1 MDTTQTLIENYL
13 AYCSSQ
19 KRLDEKTLKAYRID
33 LRQFSEQTP
42 PVEFPALSSAA
53 LEAYIAALHRQ
64 YKPKTVKRKIASVK
78 AFFHYL
84 EYKDILIRNPF
95 NKLQIRFR
103 EPAIL
108 PKTIPLPVVETFLTT
123 IYRQR
128 RTATTLY
135 QKRNAA
141 VQQLSPTAYFTSAF
155 SAAIFS
161 TSLIFFPTVLIQ
173 FVSYASFTY
182 SISLP
187 CIVGLASHTFFSNG
201 FHSFFLANI

>member
-19 KRLDEKTLKAYRID
+19 NRLDEKTLKAYRID

-123 IYRQR
+123 IYR
-128 RTATTLY
+128 
-135 QKRNAA
+135 
-141 VQQLSPTAYFTSAF
+141 VSAK
-155 SAAIFS
+155 
-161 TSLIFFPTVLIQ
+161 
-173 FVSYASFTY
+173 
-182 SISLP
+182 
-187 CIVGLASHTFFSNG
+187 
-201 FHSFFLANI
+201 

>member
-13 AYCSSQ
+13 AYCNSQ

-84 EYKDILIRNPF
+84 EYKNTLPEKKCLERCCCCRAFICNGHAD
-95 NKLQIRFR
+95 FR
-103 EPAIL
+103 IMH
-108 PKTIPLPVVETFLTT
+108 PKE
-123 IYRQR
+123 
-128 RTATTLY
+128 
-135 QKRNAA
+135 
-141 VQQLSPTAYFTSAF
+141 S
-155 SAAIFS
+155 
-161 TSLIFFPTVLIQ
+161 
-173 FVSYASFTY
+173 
-182 SISLP
+182 
-187 CIVGLASHTFFSNG
+187 
-201 FHSFFLANI
+201 